1 MTSLIPPVLIK
12 GLALGFSAGI
22 APGPLTLLVITQ
34 TLQHGLREG
43 FKVSVAP
50 LITDLPIIC
59 VCIFVLSNFSN
70 VPTVLAI
77 ISFSGAYFL
86 SKMAIENWRAPAIT
100 VRKHQEK
107 PASLLRGVTTNL
119 LNPHPYI
126 FWLTIGSP
134 IILEDRSS
142 QLNSAILFI
151 GGMFTMM
158 IGVKIL
164 IAWLAKEFRP
174 YLAGAGY
181 RFLLRASAATLIF
194 FSLTFIREGLV
205 LLGIL

>member
-1 MTSLIPPVLIK
+1 MTALFAIFIK
-12 GLALGFSAGI
+12 GLVLGFSAGI

-34 TLQHGLREG
+34 TLQYGLREG
-43 FKVSVAP
+43 FKVSIAP

-59 VCIFVLSNFSN
+59 VCIFVLSNLSN
-70 VPTVLAI
+70 VPMVLAM
-77 ISFSGAYFL
+77 ISFIGAYFL
-86 SKMAIENWRAPAIT
+86 FKMAIQNWRAPAIN
-100 VRKHQEK
+100 VEKNSEK
-107 PASLLRGVTTNL
+107 PGSLLRGITTNL

-134 IILEDRSS
+134 IILENRSS
-142 QLNSAILFI
+142 ELNSAILFI

-158 IGVKIL
+158 IGVKII
-164 IAWLAKEFRP
+164 IAWIAKEFRP

-181 RFLLRASAATLIF
+181 RFLLRASAVTLVY

-205 LLGIL
+205 QLGIL